1 MDSLGRFFAILM
13 AIVLVI
19 LLPLQYLGH
28 GHGER
33 IDGLVSEKVS
43 EFTHTARHQG
53 HITLD
58 MYEDMVDY
66 LDHTGELYEVSMEVA
81 HPVSGKEVAYQ
92 YLGEDRSDISL
103 DFAS

>member
-1 MDSLGRFFAILM
+1 M

-58 MYEDMVDY
+58 
-66 LDHTGELYEVSMEVA
+66 
-81 HPVSGKEVAYQ
+81 
-92 YLGEDRSDISL
+92 I
-103 DFAS
+103 